1 MVRGEQRF
9 TCMLRTGEAMS
20 ARDLL
25 QGLTNNRAGVASLRA
40 RHRPGHCELG
50 GRTQMETRQ
59 GVAASLD
66 GAGGDRHTATRAGVS
81 LRPASKVV
89 QQAASEIDR
98 GCRLF
103 NNS

>member
-20 ARDLL
+20 ARDLV

-50 GRTQMETRQ
+50 GRTQMETRPRSR
-59 GVAASLD
+59 SLTGWRRWWPSHRD
-66 GAGGDRHTATRAGVS
+66 SSRSFATTSVQS
-81 LRPASKVV
+81 CPASGIRDWPRVS
-89 QQAASEIDR
+89 A
-98 GCRLF
+98 L
-103 NNS
+103 

>member
-50 GRTQMETRQ
+50 GRTQI
-59 GVAASLD
+59 GNAAKESQPHWMTPVVTVTPRLEQEFRYD
-66 GAGGDRHTATRAGVS
+66 QFFFSSRRRHTRLTEGVGS
-81 LRPASKVV
+81 
-89 QQAASEIDR
+89 
-98 GCRLF
+98 
-103 NNS
+103 